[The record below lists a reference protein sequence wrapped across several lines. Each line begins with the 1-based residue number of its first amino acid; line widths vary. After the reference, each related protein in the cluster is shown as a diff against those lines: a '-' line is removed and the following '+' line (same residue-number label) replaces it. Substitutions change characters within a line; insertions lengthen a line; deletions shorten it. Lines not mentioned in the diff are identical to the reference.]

1 MFKMVKTL
9 TAWWPV
15 KVYEPD
21 PEKPGKFV
29 EQSFEIEFEILDRD
43 QVEEHARQRA
53 AIFDD
58 AEGEPTPE
66 RLREIERRLAEHQT
80 KEFQC
85 CVRNWRGVVDDG
97 GNVFPF
103 SNENLLTALK
113 HNSIREGILAA
124 YGEAI
129 DTGKARL
136 GN

>member
-21 PEKPGKFV
+21 PEKPGQFV
-29 EQSFEIEFEILDRD
+29 EHSFEIEFEILDRD
-43 QVEEHARQRA
+43 QVDEHARQRA

-58 AEGEPTPE
+58 AEGEPSPE
-66 RLREIERRLAEHQT
+66 RLREIERKLDERQT
-80 KEFQC
+80 KEFQR
-85 CVRNWRGVVDDG
+85 CVRNWRGVLDDE

-103 SNENLLTALK
+103 TNENLLVALK
-113 HNSIREGILAA
+113 RNNIREGILVA
-124 YGEAI
+124 YREAV